1 MLEVLRSAA
10 GTWVAKL
17 LLILLVVSFAVW
29 GISGQ
34 MMSGPG
40 GGTVLAAGDT
50 RVSVVDYRLAYDR
63 QVNQLSQQ
71 LGQRLTR
78 EQATMFGVDG
88 QVLQQL
94 KAGALLD
101 EQARRLGLGVSREK
115 IAQLTAEDPAFAGSG
130 GQFDRQRFELVLRQV
145 GMRPEDYLRN
155 REQVAVR
162 QQIVEAVSDGLT
174 TPDTF
179 LRAVALYEGESRT
192 VDYLIVPQSA
202 VGPVAPP
209 ADDVLAAWFET
220 NKARYAAPEYRKI
233 AYVNLEPKDIAD
245 PAAVT
250 DEQVAEDYERNS
262 RRYTTPERRAIDQ
275 LVFASEDAA
284 RAAVERI
291 RGGESFDAVVAAE
304 GKTAA
309 DVQLGSLAKEDIAD
323 AAVAEAAFA
332 LEAGAVSDVVPGA
345 FGPVVVR
352 VSEVTPAVVKPLA
365 DVAAQ
370 IREDIA
376 LNEAG
381 SQVTNVHDSY
391 EDARAAGETLEEAA
405 RKLNLKVVTVEAVDR
420 NAQRP
425 DGSVINDL
433 PQSQQLLR
441 AAFETEANVENPPL
455 TVGSSGYVFYEVLAV
470 TAPRDRTLDEVRDR
484 VIADWTAEET
494 TRLLSQKVSDLAKR
508 LTDGEQIDTIAT
520 ELGLAKQTR
529 RGLRRDTEDSA
540 LGEGVAAIFA
550 VAPNGAGTTQAPDET
565 ARILFK
571 VTEVLEPAGASADS
585 VAPERRA
592 ALASG
597 LADDLLQQMVQR
609 LETEFP
615 VETFPA
621 AVQNALTF

>member
-365 DVAAQ
+365 DVAEQ

-470 TAPRDRTLDEVRDR
+470 TPPRDRTLDEVRDR